1 MKKIIVIF
9 VLLCVNFFPK
19 PAFSQNSVHDIIKQF
34 EDTEKQLREL
44 SVNLHKLTDSS
55 SNWVRTNFNLLA
67 ANSIGS
73 SSDIMSHAVDLI
85 VLSQPVKEKQKLVIY
100 IYIKSRL
107 SMLKKRIEFE
117 INDIQTN
124 YYAGIENRAALN
136 LIDKAKE
143 KMRASLSL
151 FDISIEA
158 LNINKIKVPKNNS

>member
-1 MKKIIVIF
+1 MKKIIAAFI
-9 VLLCVNFFPK
+9 LLCVICSPK
-19 PAFSQNSVHDIIKQF
+19 LVFSQNSIHDIINQF
-34 EDTEKQLREL
+34 EDTEKQLRHL
-44 SVNLHKLTDSS
+44 SIDLHKITDSS

-107 SMLKKRIEFE
+107 SMLKKRIEIE
-117 INDIQTN
+117 INDIQSKYPAN
-124 YYAGIENRAALN
+124 LENRAAIK

-143 KMRASLSL
+143 K
-151 FDISIEA
+151 
-158 LNINKIKVPKNNS
+158 K

>member
-1 MKKIIVIF
+1 MKKIIAIF
-9 VLLCVNFFPK
+9 ILLCVIFHPK
-19 PAFSQNSVHDIIKQF
+19 PAFSQNSMQDIIKQF
-34 EDTEKQLREL
+34 EDTEKQLRNL
-44 SVNLHKLTDSS
+44 SVDLHKITDSS

-107 SMLKKRIEFE
+107 LMLKKRIEFE
-117 INDIQTN
+117 INDIQTK
-124 YYAGIENRAALN
+124 YYAGIENRTALN

-143 KMRASLSL
+143 KMRGSLSL
-151 FDISIEA
+151 FDRSIEA
-158 LNINKIKVPKNNS
+158 LNINKIKAP

>member
-1 MKKIIVIF
+1 MKKIIAAFI
-9 VLLCVNFFPK
+9 LLCVICSPK
-19 PAFSQNSVHDIIKQF
+19 LAFSQNNIQDIIKQF
-34 EDTEKQLREL
+34 EDTEKELRNL
-44 SVNLHKLTDSS
+44 STDLHKITDSS

-73 SSDIMSHAVDLI
+73 SSDIMNHAVDLI

-107 SMLKKRIEFE
+107 LMLKKRIEFE
-117 INDIQTN
+117 INDIQTK
-124 YYAGIENRAALN
+124 YYAGIENRTALN

-151 FDISIEA
+151 FDRSIEA
-158 LNINKIKVPKNNS
+158 LNINKIKAP